1 MTPMRDAGMPSGP
14 AKNGPSGSTIMKS
27 RMLTN
32 WTAPIRKMTVR
43 SLGCRGMGSR
53 CVARCRRFARRAS
66 RLKREHR
73 HLSGLG
79 AHRERQLVLGERQRG
94 DRRVA
99 HAVRRQDCSA
109 RGIQDLHRAVGA
121 THREGLV
128 AQEQERLDPA
138 TDDVRRRLLL
148 TVLSPEDDLA
158 GVVGRG
164 EALPLRGGSHR
175 AHRGPMMRELTPAI
189 WAKVLLLA
197 TSKTCT
203 CPRCWPKATLAP
215 SSVVAT
221 THARFD
227 LST

>member
-1 MTPMRDAGMPSGP
+1 MTPIREAGMPSGP

-43 SLGCRGMGSR
+43 SLGCRAMGSR
-53 CVARCRRFARRAS
+53 CLARCWRFARRAS
-66 RLKREHR
+66 RLEREHR

-79 AHRERQLVLGERQRG
+79 AHRERQLVLRERQRG
-94 DRRVA
+94 DRCVA
-99 HAVRRQDCSA
+99 HAVRRQDRSA

-158 GVVGRG
+158 SVVGRG
-164 EALPLRGGSHR
+164 ETLPLRSGSHR
-175 AHRGPMMRELTPAI
+175 SHRGAMMRAL
-189 WAKVLLLA
+189 AKLLRL
-197 TSKTCT
+197 KT
-203 CPRCWPKATLAP
+203 
-215 SSVVAT
+215 
-221 THARFD
+221 
-227 LST
+227 